1 MQPTHRSS
9 RILLP
14 VRPWFIVMSL
24 VVAMTLTAVPLGRF
38 PGMPDWVALT
48 LAFWC
53 VREPLRVGMLSAFV
67 IGILMDVIDGSV
79 MGQHALAYVLLA
91 YLAGQISRRVL
102 WFGLLQQSLHV
113 LPLLLVAQVAQ
124 VVTRLMA
131 GAIFPG
137 WWYFAGAF
145 IAAMLWTPLNYL
157 LLLPQFRPVER
168 DDNRPI

>member
-24 VVAMTLTAVPLGRF
+24 LVALTLTAMPLGRF

-53 VREPLRVGMLSAFV
+53 VREPLRVGMLSAFA
-67 IGILMDVIDGSV
+67 IGILMDVIDGAV

-102 WFGLLQQSLHV
+102 WFGLLQQSLHI

-131 GAIFPG
+131 GAAFPG
-137 WWYFAGAF
+137 WWYFAGSL